1 PDTPPAAEAPA
12 ETRTAS
18 RAPAAPVVIPPVVPE
33 APAADVAAAQ
43 PMRDEQLQAQAEARA
58 RANAA
63 SDAQAEAQAR
73 AQAEARAR
81 AQAAAEERAAIA
93 ARGEYRPPEN
103 DDEPEVATTAAKGT
117 TAGQV
122 ARNATVGGMEL
133 GRTQVIG
140 VIGAGRASR
149 GLIRLRNGKVVTVR
163 LGDRIDGGA
172 INSIGNGRI
181 SYVKGGRQF
190 NLPILNGR

>member
-1 PDTPPAAEAPA
+1 MARNGSPRRACTSAAKTMVIARPAA
-12 ETRTAS
+12 AS
-18 RAPAAPVVIPPVVPE
+18 
-33 APAADVAAAQ
+33 
-43 PMRDEQLQAQAEARA
+43 
-58 RANAA
+58 
-63 SDAQAEAQAR
+63 
-73 AQAEARAR
+73 
-81 AQAAAEERAAIA
+81 
-93 ARGEYRPPEN
+93 
-103 DDEPEVATTAAKGT
+103 GT

-149 GLIRLRNGKVVTVR
+149 GLIRLRNGKVVTVH